1 MACFHGGWSD
11 WSEFGDC
18 IGDCGEGAKE
28 STRTCTKPRPA
39 HGGRL
44 CDGPSTRT
52 APCPLRECPSGSN
65 GWGPWGQFGPC
76 SAACGAGG
84 KIRERPCLKK
94 RADNSYSCVGPFREE
109 HYCMGECQ
117 SGQIDC
123 SAVVKPAGDNAGS
136 ASGEE
141 GSGSGNDA
149 DGSGNRKRRSA
160 HSGYSQCCIAN
171 DLAYDGKG
179 KCCPLACPIDDD
191 DCELESSASGELGSG
206 ASGSGDGGSGQ
217 DGSRRRRRSAGGCRP
232 IKDWKSRSKRSAD
245 LHEMLRER
253 RTKLPGHPVT
263 IERTK
268 RHPESVDEEFEDDDY
283 FVANTH

>member
-1 MACFHGGWSD
+1 MQCLSCCWFV
-11 WSEFGDC
+11 F
-18 IGDCGEGAKE
+18 CGNM
-28 STRTCTKPRPA
+28 T
-39 HGGRL
+39 
-44 CDGPSTRT
+44 
-52 APCPLRECPSGSN
+52 
-65 GWGPWGQFGPC
+65 
-76 SAACGAGG
+76 
-84 KIRERPCLKK
+84 
-94 RADNSYSCVGPFREE
+94 V
-109 HYCMGECQ
+109 
-117 SGQIDC
+117 
-123 SAVVKPAGDNAGS
+123 
-136 ASGEE
+136 
-141 GSGSGNDA
+141 
-149 DGSGNRKRRSA
+149 
-160 HSGYSQCCIAN
+160 
-171 DLAYDGKG
+171 
-179 KCCPLACPIDDD
+179 ACPIDDD